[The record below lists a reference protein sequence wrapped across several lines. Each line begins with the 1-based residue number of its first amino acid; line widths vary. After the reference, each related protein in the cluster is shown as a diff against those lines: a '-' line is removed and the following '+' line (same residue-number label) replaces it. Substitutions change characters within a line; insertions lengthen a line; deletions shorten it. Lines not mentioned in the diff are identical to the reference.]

1 MSISTPS
8 SQPGPELQ
16 TGNVQ
21 HRGFSRAFYVA
32 NLMEIFE
39 RLAWYGFFAVSS
51 VYMTT
56 PSAQGGVGFTD
67 LERGAVQGIIPFFLY
82 LLPVL
87 TGALGDQLGYRKMF
101 LLSFAIMA
109 PGYYL
114 LGQAQSFWPFFAA
127 LSLVALGAA
136 CFKPVVVGT
145 ISHST
150 NDSNRGLGFGIFY
163 TMVNIGG
170 FLGPLLAG
178 ALRAISWDA
187 VFMMSACWIL
197 VNFIPVLWFYRDPP
211 SLKREK
217 APLSNVIREAQSVLG
232 NGRFALTLLIAVLL
246 LMCSG
251 VEVLSYAQAFSCIGL
266 WLVINLI
273 WDRIASKVGPSSVS
287 WWAQPMRVSNV
298 RFALYLAIIAGFW
311 TVYNQ
316 LFYTLPLFIRD
327 YVDTRDLLNFIAW
340 FGEDAVSFFAYVDS
354 TQLQEAVQALHAQ
367 LHGGTQPAAEALRL
381 EWVHLKVN
389 VPASE
394 LSALM
399 THLQSLEVLT
409 TIQLQQFTSALLAY
423 RQINPEYLIN
433 LDFAAIVLLQIL
445 VSYLCQRIRPFYVL
459 TAGLV
464 VMCCAFALMAVELT
478 ATGGAVIVTVILL
491 IALGEMLTSPK
502 SQEYVASIAPPS
514 QAALYMGYYFV
525 SMALGFL
532 FAGFLSGWSY
542 ATLVQQDGRP
552 DLMWALFGGLA
563 LLTAIALYL
572 FNRYVIEGS
581 THEISSA
588 PQTS

>member
-1 MSISTPS
+1 MSISSLPGQS
-8 SQPGPELQ
+8 SAGAQ
-16 TGNVQ
+16 TVNTQ
-21 HRGFSRAFYVA
+21 KAGFSRAFYVA

-197 VNFIPVLWFYRDPP
+197 INFIPVLWFYRDPP

-217 APLSNVIREAQSVLG
+217 APLSNVLKEAQSVLG
-232 NGRFALTLLIAVLL
+232 NGRFALTLLVAVVL

-251 VEVLSYAQAFSCIGL
+251 VEVLSYGQAFTLIGV
-266 WLVINLI
+266 WLVVNLI
-273 WDRIASKVGPSSVS
+273 WDRIAHKVTRVNTP
-287 WWAQPMRVSNV
+287 WWAQPMQISNV

-327 YVDTRDLLNFIAW
+327 YVDTRDLLNFIAF
-340 FGEDAVSFFAYVDS
+340 FGEDAVALFAYVDS
-354 TQLQEAVQALHAQ
+354 SQLQSAIQALHTQ
-367 LHGGTQPAAEALRL
+367 LHEGTQPTAEALRL
-381 EWVHLKVN
+381 QWVHLKVN
-389 VPASE
+389 VSVAE
-394 LSALM
+394 LDALMAQLSASVTL
-399 THLQSLEVLT
+399 SSA
-409 TIQLQQFTSALLAY
+409 QLQHLTNALLIY

-445 VSYLCQRIRPFYVL
+445 VSYLCQRIKPFYVL

-464 VMCCAFALMAVELT
+464 VMCGAFGLMATELT
-478 ATGGAVIVTVILL
+478 ATGGALIVTVILL

-542 ATLVQQDGRP
+542 ATLVQQQNRP
-552 DLMWALFGGLA
+552 DLMWALFGVLA
-563 LLTAIALYL
+563 LVTAIALFL
-572 FNRYVIEGS
+572 FNRYLIQKPALQ
-581 THEISSA
+581 A
-588 PQTS
+588 PTEQTA

>member
-1 MSISTPS
+1 MSISSPPGQS
-8 SQPGPELQ
+8 SAGAQ
-16 TGNVQ
+16 TVNTQ
-21 HRGFSRAFYVA
+21 KAGFSRAFYVA

-197 VNFIPVLWFYRDPP
+197 INFIPVLWFYRDPP

-217 APLSNVIREAQSVLG
+217 APLGNVLKEAQSVLG
-232 NGRFALTLLIAVLL
+232 NGRFALTLLVAVVL

-251 VEVLSYAQAFSCIGL
+251 VEVLSYGQAFTLIGV
-266 WLVINLI
+266 WLVANLI
-273 WDRIASKVGPSSVS
+273 WDRIAHKVTWVNTP
-287 WWAQPMRVSNV
+287 WWAQPMRISNV

-327 YVDTRDLLNFIAW
+327 YVDTRDLLNFIAF
-340 FGEDAVSFFAYVDS
+340 FGEDAVAFFAYVDS
-354 TQLQEAVQALHAQ
+354 SQLQSAIQALHTQ
-367 LHGGTQPAAEALRL
+367 LHEGTQPTAEALRL
-381 EWVHLKVN
+381 QWVHLKVN
-389 VPASE
+389 VPVAE
-394 LSALM
+394 LNALMAQLSASVTL
-399 THLQSLEVLT
+399 SSA
-409 TIQLQQFTSALLAY
+409 QLQHLTNDLLIY

-445 VSYLCQRIRPFYVL
+445 VSYLCQRIKPFYVL

-464 VMCCAFALMAVELT
+464 VMCGAFGLMATELT
-478 ATGGAVIVTVILL
+478 ATGGALIVTVILL

-542 ATLVQQDGRP
+542 ATLVQQQNRP
-552 DLMWALFGGLA
+552 DLMWALFGVLA
-563 LLTAIALYL
+563 LVTAIALFL
-572 FNRYVIEGS
+572 FNRYLIQKPALQ
-581 THEISSA
+581 A
-588 PQTS
+588 PTEQTA